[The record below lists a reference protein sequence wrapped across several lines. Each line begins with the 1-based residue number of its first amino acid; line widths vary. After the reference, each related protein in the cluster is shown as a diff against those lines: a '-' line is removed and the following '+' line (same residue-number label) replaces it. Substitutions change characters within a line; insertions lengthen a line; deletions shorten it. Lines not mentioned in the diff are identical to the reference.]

1 MFPMVLIVLIGL
13 LVSRKQAP
21 SLGSMNEINL
31 NIFIPALV
39 FTSLIEQQFDFQ
51 QYAFLALAGVC
62 LVLLTLLP
70 AQLCASIF
78 KTQFKTIAPP
88 MMFHNAGNI
97 GLPLMTL
104 ALGPEGLAAAV
115 ILFLIGN
122 IMHFGVG
129 TYMLDQR
136 SHWLR
141 SLSSPAILAAIFA
154 LTIQS
159 QSIHLE
165 QYMLLPIQ
173 MLGSIAVPL
182 MLFSL
187 GVQLAKANLNH
198 WKLGCLVGVISP
210 LIGVSLAL
218 MLAYLLPLDN
228 LQTATLILFGALP
241 PAVMNF
247 LFAQRYQQEP
257 EKVSAIV
264 MISNSLAVLTLPL
277 ALLYV
282 LPTYT

>member
-1 MFPMVLIVLIGL
+1 MFPMVLIVIIGL
-13 LVSRKQAP
+13 VVSLKRAP

-39 FTSLIEQQFDFQ
+39 FTSLIEQQFNFQ

-62 LVLLTLLP
+62 LVLLTTIA
-70 AQLCASIF
+70 AQLCAAVF
-78 KTQFKTIAPP
+78 NTQFKTIAPP

-122 IMHFGVG
+122 IMHFGLG

-136 SHWLR
+136 ARWLR
-141 SLSSPAILAAIFA
+141 SLSSPAILAAIIA
-154 LTIQS
+154 LALQS
-159 QSIHLE
+159 QSIHLAP
-165 QYMLLPIQ
+165 YMLLPVQ
-173 MLGSIAVPL
+173 MLGNIAVPL

-187 GVQLAKANLNH
+187 GVQLAKANLDH
-198 WKLGCLVGVISP
+198 WKLGFMLGVISP

-218 MLAYLLPLDN
+218 LLAYLLPLNN
-228 LQTATLILFGALP
+228 LQAAALILFGALP

-257 EKVSAIV
+257 DKVSAIV
-264 MISNSLAVLTLPL
+264 MIGNSIAVFTLPL
-277 ALLYV
+277 ALMYV